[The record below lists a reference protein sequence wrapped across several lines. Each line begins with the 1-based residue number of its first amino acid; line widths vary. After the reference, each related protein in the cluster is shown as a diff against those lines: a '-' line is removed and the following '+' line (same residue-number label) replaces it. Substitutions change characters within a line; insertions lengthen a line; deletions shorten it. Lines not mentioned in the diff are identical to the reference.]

1 MSADSLQLPLLQD
14 RLNSVYGTR
23 RCEELWNLVGVV
35 KPGLICAVEDGI
47 QGGWFR
53 AQVLECV
60 RNRMVIVR

>member
-1 MSADSLQLPLLQD
+1 M
-14 RLNSVYGTR
+14 YGTR

>member
-1 MSADSLQLPLLQD
+1 MTSLI
-14 RLNSVYGTR
+14 SVYCTR

-35 KPGLICAVEDGI
+35 KPGLICAVEDVI